1 MYVQSLSMGSA
12 SPLAAPKSRN
22 LPNRI
27 LKAFDNAKHIIGLP
41 RGVKDTLAELCRF
54 ISQKEPFATIFAHKE
69 RIAQRIGASERTVYR
84 HLSKIEE
91 EGLIEV
97 LEQERKSRNGRFAVA
112 RIRLTRKA
120 AVMLGFIAADDALTE
135 PDPAAE
141 NTVEINVIHRQP
153 NDKMSGGHTLTEPT
167 IAKSQRP
174 AQLKNGLPQ
183 DLGWLTASGLSRAG
197 IFKLMGKAKCK
208 GKRLSDIVLACHAYL
223 SPLTGGRLF
232 TYLAKLADGPTDF
245 AVAAANE
252 RRRLAERQEQ
262 DTMHRKCRMFRERFR
277 NTALTDKAQ
286 TTLYLIDERAQYVQV
301 IGPGVQGTQPI
312 NDLAPWIKRMET
324 GRLVLATLDVENRI
338 LGRA

>member
-1 MYVQSLSMGSA
+1 MYVQPLSMGSA
-12 SPLAAPKSRN
+12 SPIAAPKSRN

-54 ISQKEPFATIFAHKE
+54 ISQKEPFATIFAHKD

-84 HLSKIEE
+84 HLNKIEE

-120 AVMLGFIAADDALTE
+120 AAMLGFIAADDVLIE
-135 PDPAAE
+135 PEQAAE
-141 NTVEINVIHRQP
+141 NTAEINVIHKQP
-153 NDKMSGGHTLTEPT
+153 NDKMSDGHTLTEPT

-183 DLGWLTASGLSRAG
+183 DLSWLTANGLSRAG

-245 AVAAANE
+245 AVAAAGE
-252 RRRLAERQEQ
+252 RKRQAERQAQEAMQ
-262 DTMHRKCRMFRERFR
+262 RKCRMFRERFK
-277 NTALTDKAQ
+277 NTALTDRAQ

-301 IGPGVQGTQPI
+301 IGPGIQGTQPL
-312 NDLAPWIKRMET
+312 NDLAPWISRMET
-324 GRLVLATLDVENRI
+324 GRLVLATLDAENRI